1 MMLRTTVCL
10 MLSLACGDWA
20 AAHADEAIT
29 AAETNLG
36 RAVDFDKDIAPIFR
50 ANCVACHN
58 RTKREGDFIIEDVAS
73 ILKGGGSGEVVV
85 PGKPDDSYLY
95 NVAARIEESYM
106 PPLPNTVQAKALTSA
121 EVGLLRQ
128 WIIEG
133 AKASQTTAASTL
145 AWQSINS
152 GLNAIYAVDTD
163 SAGKF
168 VAAGRGGNVT
178 VYNLQAADHVSQL
191 VDPQLTTSP
200 QQQTHRDYVNA
211 IAFSPAGDVL
221 ATAGYRNIK
230 LWRREPALMP
240 PSFEYFDVLIRE
252 ASPLTTAMTE
262 GKLTITRT
270 ADKAVFTAADPP
282 ADRVRS
288 ASATPDNSLTLL
300 MLDNGHVQS
309 ARLKDGQITLGSV
322 LTSADGRIR
331 DVQAG
336 GSVVMF
342 QTGKTLEIRSADATN
357 VQRTITDASGF
368 LSASLSPDGQRVAA
382 VNKDGLSQLWNA
394 ADGKLIASL
403 QADLPA
409 LQQQN
414 RCRTTRDV
422 WNARVN
428 VVQTQIKEAEK
439 RVTEQ
444 NDSVK
449 KAKEAV
455 TKAEEELQKAKTKQ
469 EEEAKKVATA
479 QEQLKPKPDDAGLK
493 KRVTDAMTAKTKA
506 DEVVAAAEAKLKS
519 NRRGI
524 ELSERAV
531 TRAEA
536 VVAAAQQRLTDTQA
550 AAAAAE
556 TALTAA
562 TTAAETAITS
572 RLTAFVGNDTLA
584 TLDPE
589 GTLRLWRA
597 SDGTPLDVC
606 QQQTGA
612 GRGIR
617 LRSFGK
623 WLIATTADNPV
634 VFNTRPDW
642 KLSAVLGPEQN
653 GESVLADRVLSL
665 AFSPDGT
672 MLAAGG
678 GEASR
683 SGELTLWNVADG
695 QLMHQFVD
703 AHSDTVYGLDFSKD
717 GQFLATAAA
726 DKFVK
731 VFDVASRKFVRSYEG
746 HTHHVMDVS
755 WKGDGTRLASAG
767 ADNAIKVW
775 NADTGEQTRTIST
788 YKKQVTALEFIGIGD
803 EFISSSGD
811 KRIFRHRA
819 SNGGTVREFR
829 GCPDYVYCAAVTA
842 DGGVV
847 AAGCEDGVLRIWDGT
862 NGKQLQS
869 FGP

>member
-1 MMLRTTVCL
+1 MLRTTVCL
-10 MLSLACGDWA
+10 MLSA
-20 AAHADEAIT
+20 AFGGSAMAHADEAIT
-29 AAETNLG
+29 AAKTNLG

-58 RTKREGDFIIEDVAS
+58 RTKREGDFIIEDVVS
-73 ILKGGGSGEVVV
+73 ILKGGGSGDVVV

-95 NVAARIEESYM
+95 NVAARVEESYM
-106 PPLPNTVQAKALTSA
+106 PPLPNTVQAKALTP
-121 EVGLLRQ
+121 EQVGLLRQ
-128 WIIEG
+128 WILEG
-133 AKASQTTAASTL
+133 AKASEATAASTL

-163 SAGKF
+163 PTGKY
-168 VAAGRGGNVT
+168 VAAGRSGNVT
-178 VYNLQAADHVSQL
+178 VYDLQAAGHVSHL

-230 LWRREPALMP
+230 LWRRESPHVGQDRATETLSQSVPALKAG
-240 PSFEYFDVLIRE
+240 DADGR
-252 ASPLTTAMTE
+252 LT
-262 GKLTITRT
+262 LTRT
-270 ADKAVFTAADPP
+270 GDGSVFTAESGTAAPVTAVHATADAQRVLLLLADGTVRP
-282 ADRVRS
+282 AMLHD
-288 ASATPDNSLTLL
+288 DGTLGL
-300 MLDNGHVQS
+300 GEILKSDNGAIRHVQ
-309 ARLKDGQITLGSV
+309 T
-322 LTSADGRIR
+322 
-331 DVQAG
+331 G

-342 QTGKTLEIRSADATN
+342 QIGRNLELRSADGVNIA
-357 VQRTITDASGF
+357 RTITHSTDFQSV
-368 LSASLSPDGQRVAA
+368 SLSSDGLRIATV
-382 VNKDGLSQLWNA
+382 DTEGLSQLWNA

-403 QADLPA
+403 QVSLRA
-409 LQQQN
+409 QQQQD
-414 RCRTTRDV
+414 RCRTTKDV

-428 VVQTQIKEAEK
+428 VVQAQITEAEK

-469 EEEAKKVATA
+469 DEEAKKVATA
-479 QEQLKPKPDDAGLK
+479 QEQLQPKPDDAGLK
-493 KRVTDAMTAKTKA
+493 KRLTDAMTAKTKA

-519 NRRGI
+519 NRRGV
-524 ELSERAV
+524 ELSEQAV
-531 TRAEA
+531 QRAEA
-536 VVAAAQQRLTDTQA
+536 VVAATKQRLTDTKA
-550 AAAAAE
+550 ALAAAE
-556 TALTAA
+556 TAVSTA

-572 RLTAFVGNDTLA
+572 SLTAFVGNETVA
-584 TLDPE
+584 TLDPS
-589 GTLRLWRA
+589 GTLRLWQA
-597 SDGTPLDVC
+597 SDGASVDVLENSWD
-606 QQQTGA
+606 QFQPTTLTSLGN
-612 GRGIR
+612 
-617 LRSFGK
+617 LLVVRSDK
-623 WLIATTADNPV
+623 AVKVL
-634 VFNTRPDW
+634 NTRPNW
-642 KLSAVLGPEQN
+642 TLSAVLGPRQN

-695 QLMHQFVD
+695 QLVHQFAD

-717 GQFLATAAA
+717 GQFLASAAA

-842 DGGVV
+842 DGTVV
-847 AAGCEDGVLRIWDGT
+847 AAGCEDGVLRVWDGIS
-862 NGKQLQS
+862 GKQLQS